1 MKQRTRIL
9 LSSLLAAA
17 TFTSS
22 AYAVVLSPGIT
33 QIAANHTMI
42 KTGNTY
48 TGVTFTAE
56 DFRNAVER
64 EVNSITV
71 TSLPAVSAG
80 VLYLGSVPIA
90 VNQSISENALSSLK
104 FIPQSGAEGGSFT
117 FTAGGGYS
125 VICEMRISDKVN
137 FSPVAGK
144 TESDCAAWTQKNISC
159 FGTLDG
165 YDPEGDPIRFEIIR
179 YPEKGLLVLQDAAHG
194 DFRYTP
200 YVGCSGEDS
209 FSYRVRDSYG
219 NYSETAV
226 KSVTIARQSSE
237 LVFADMT
244 EHWAHSAAIEMVSAG
259 IMNCTG
265 NEGVSLFRPDT
276 DVTREEFVVMVLK
289 ALGFSDSSSAY
300 VSVFADDADISA
312 ENKAYICAAYNAG
325 IIHGREDN
333 GKMYFCP
340 KESITRAE
348 AAVMINNII
357 GAEVPVQVSLFADN
371 AAVPA
376 WAQSALY
383 ALHDLHILRGTG
395 AGTISP
401 YDSITR
407 AQAAQILLN
416 FTQYLA

>member
-9 LSSLLAAA
+9 LTALLAAA
-17 TFTSS
+17 MFTSS

-33 QIAANHTMI
+33 QIAAKNTMI

-48 TGVTFTAE
+48 AGVTFTAE
-56 DFRNAVER
+56 DFRNATER
-64 EVNSITV
+64 DVNSITI

-104 FIPQSGAEGGSFT
+104 FVPQSGADSGSFT
-117 FTAGGGYS
+117 FTVGGGYS
-125 VICEMRISDKVN
+125 VTCEMRIADKVN

-144 TESDCAAWTQKNISC
+144 TEEDCAAWTQKNISC

-165 YDPEGDPIRFEIIR
+165 YDPDGDPIRFEIVR
-179 YPEKGLLVLQDAAHG
+179 YPAKGLLVLQDEAHG

-209 FSYRVRDSYG
+209 FTYRVRDSFG
-219 NYSETAV
+219 NYSETTE
-226 KSVTIARQSSE
+226 KIITIARQSSE
-237 LVFADMT
+237 LVFADMS

-259 IMNCTG
+259 IMNCTSE
-265 NEGVSLFRPDT
+265 EGVSLFYPDR

-289 ALGFSDSSSAY
+289 SLGFADSTTAY

-325 IIHGREDN
+325 IIHGRENN
-333 GKMYFCP
+333 GKLYFCP
-340 KESITRAE
+340 QEPITRAE

-357 GAEVPVQVSLFADN
+357 GAEVPVQVSLFTDN
-371 AAVPA
+371 AVVPA

-383 ALHDLHILRGTG
+383 ALHNLHILRGTG

-401 YDSITR
+401 YASITR
-407 AQAAQILLN
+407 AQAAQIMLN